1 MDFESVRLYVTFTN
15 LIKEMQSKLDKSL
28 CDMTA
33 KASRRDDNA
42 LFNRWAAMLFLRLG
56 ELDENSIGELRRYVG
71 ERLAEDGE
79 EYQAVLAVFSADK
92 IEDILI

>member
-1 MDFESVRLYVTFTN
+1 
-15 LIKEMQSKLDKSL
+15 
-28 CDMTA
+28 
-33 KASRRDDNA
+33 
-42 LFNRWAAMLFLRLG
+42 MLFLRLG

-71 ERLAEDGE
+71 ERLAENGE